1 MSESHEESHF
11 IYHEACGDCGSSDAL
26 AVYSDGGTT
35 CFSCGKTRKQ
45 DGPIERKES
54 RQVTNKEFLTGE
66 FRSLPSRKI
75 TEDTCRKFGYFCTTS
90 GEPLQVASYRKDGD
104 IVAQKV
110 RGKDKQFRSIGNPNH
125 AGFYGQQL
133 FREGGKML
141 VITEG
146 EIDALSA
153 YQAMGSRWPCVSL
166 PSGAQGA
173 AKVIQQELTWLE
185 SFEKI
190 VLAFDMDDA
199 GRAAVQTVAPLL
211 EPGKVFVAD
220 LPSKDSNEAIV
231 NGKAKELVQCF
242 WDAHPYR
249 PDGVIDAA
257 DLWDEV
263 TKVENFETIPY
274 PWEGLNTLTYGMRK
288 GELVTIT
295 SGSGMGKSQV
305 TREIMYHLLSNGEKV
320 GGLFLEESVKR
331 TALGLMGTHCNLPLH
346 IHGTEVDDETKRE
359 AFDATCGNGRL
370 MLYDHFGSSDVDN
383 IIDKIKFMASNGCG
397 WIVLDHV
404 SLVVSGTETND
415 ERKLIDLLMTRLRT
429 VVSRF
434 DIGMIVVSHLK
445 RPDGIAHEN
454 GGMVTLA
461 QLRGSAAIAQL
472 SDMCLGLERDQ
483 QAEDPAERHRTKV
496 RVLKNRY
503 AGLTGVT
510 CQLTYDPTTGRLSE
524 FISGDTPTETK
535 SFDDPS
541 NDDF

>member
-1 MSESHEESHF
+1 M
-11 IYHEACGDCGSSDAL
+11 
-26 AVYSDGGTT
+26 
-35 CFSCGKTRKQ
+35 
-45 DGPIERKES
+45 
-54 RQVTNKEFLTGE
+54 
-66 FRSLPSRKI
+66 
-75 TEDTCRKFGYFCTTS
+75 
-90 GEPLQVASYRKDGD
+90 
-104 IVAQKV
+104 
-110 RGKDKQFRSIGNPNH
+110 
-125 AGFYGQQL
+125 
-133 FREGGKML
+133 
-141 VITEG
+141 
-146 EIDALSA
+146 
-153 YQAMGSRWPCVSL
+153 
-166 PSGAQGA
+166 
-173 AKVIQQELTWLE
+173 
-185 SFEKI
+185 
-190 VLAFDMDDA
+190 
-199 GRAAVQTVAPLL
+199 QTVAPLL

-220 LPSKDSNEAIV
+220 LPAKDSNEAIV
-231 NGKAKELVQCF
+231 NGKSKELVQCF

-346 IHGTEVDDETKRE
+346 IHGTEVDEDTKRE

-503 AGLTGVT
+503 AGIDGRDLPTG
-510 CQLTYDPTTGRLSE
+510 PTIPPQGVSRNLFPVIRL
-524 FISGDTPTETK
+524 PKPK
-535 SFDDPS
+535 SFDDPL